1 MNLQHH
7 FPQILMSP
15 NTITKNCTCIY
26 LSPVQRADR
35 RHNSRGC
42 YNFRM
47 PKNNSRI
54 ELVCPCCQA
63 TLLVD
68 AKTGLILQ
76 SQEKKTDYSF
86 EKGLK
91 AVQERNE
98 KSEELFAEAFHQE
111 QQRQQGLEAKFR
123 QALDSKDELE
133 EPPRLWDL
141 D

>member
-1 MNLQHH
+1 
-7 FPQILMSP
+7 
-15 NTITKNCTCIY
+15 
-26 LSPVQRADR
+26 
-35 RHNSRGC
+35 
-42 YNFRM
+42 M

-54 ELVCPCCQA
+54 EVVCPCCQA

-68 AKTGLILQ
+68 SKTGLILK

-86 EKGLK
+86 ERGLQE
-91 AVQERNE
+91 VQERNE
-98 KSEELFAEAFHQE
+98 KSEELFAEAFYQE

-123 QALDSKDELE
+123 QALDSEDELD

>member
-1 MNLQHH
+1 
-7 FPQILMSP
+7 
-15 NTITKNCTCIY
+15 
-26 LSPVQRADR
+26 
-35 RHNSRGC
+35 
-42 YNFRM
+42 M

>member
-1 MNLQHH
+1 
-7 FPQILMSP
+7 
-15 NTITKNCTCIY
+15 
-26 LSPVQRADR
+26 
-35 RHNSRGC
+35 
-42 YNFRM
+42 M

-54 ELVCPCCQA
+54 DLVCPCCQA

-91 AVQERNE
+91 EVKERNE
-98 KSEELFAEAFHQE
+98 KSEELFAEAFDQE

-133 EPPRLWDL
+133 EPPRLWD
-141 D
+141 